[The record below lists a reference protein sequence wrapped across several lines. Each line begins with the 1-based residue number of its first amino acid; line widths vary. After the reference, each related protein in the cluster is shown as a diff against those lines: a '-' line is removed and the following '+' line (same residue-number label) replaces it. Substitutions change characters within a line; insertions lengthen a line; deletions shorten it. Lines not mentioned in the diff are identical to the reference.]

1 VRIALYA
8 IFFTIP
14 LLLPLSARG
23 IAAQN
28 LPACRAQLMTRHGNE
43 ITIGLQQ
50 LSNVFNQQ
58 LRAAHST
65 FTDLR
70 LSAEGGNKLKVSG
83 KNNGTPVSISG
94 PLQAVGNGAL
104 KLHADQIVQNGTPE
118 KALMGLTGKN
128 LADYAHFKNTDSLS
142 TQGNNI
148 FIHPDPLLNVS
159 GRVTGVSLNGSTVT
173 LRFAS
178 QPCR

>member
-1 VRIALYA
+1 MRIALYT

-14 LLLPLSARG
+14 LLLTLSVRG
-23 IAAQN
+23 IAAQT
-28 LPACRAQLMTRHGNE
+28 LPSCNAQIMKRQGNQ

-50 LSNVFNQQ
+50 LSNVFKKQ
-58 LRAAHST
+58 LGAAHSS

-94 PLQAVGNGAL
+94 PLQAVGNGSL

-118 KALMGLTGKN
+118 KGLMGLTGKN
-128 LADYAHFKNTDSLS
+128 LADYANFKNTDSLS
-142 TQGNNI
+142 AKGNNI
-148 FIHPDPLLNVS
+148 YIHPDPLLNLAAD
-159 GRVTGVSLNGSTVT
+159 VTGVSLNGSNVILT
-173 LRFAS
+173 FAS